1 MELED
6 LDARYRVISVPRVM
20 IQPIVENV
28 FEHALAKR
36 SQGGILQV
44 SYQKDQD
51 NLSIRIEDDGDQL
64 TDATLNYLQSSFEET
79 DRKHGNEEIT
89 GLMNVNQRLRIK
101 FGAAYGLTAQRSEL
115 GGLCI
120 IVKIPWKGE

>member
-1 MELED
+1 MISIP
-6 LDARYRVISVPRVM
+6 RVI

-28 FEHALAKR
+28 FEYALAKR
-36 SQGGILQV
+36 SQGGILQL
-44 SYQKDQD
+44 SYQQDQD
-51 NLSIRIEDDGDQL
+51 KLSIRIEDDGDQL
-64 TDATLNYLQSSFEET
+64 TDETLNYLQSAFEEIE
-79 DRKHGNEEIT
+79 RKHGNEEIT
-89 GLMNVNQRLRIK
+89 GLLNVNQRLRIK